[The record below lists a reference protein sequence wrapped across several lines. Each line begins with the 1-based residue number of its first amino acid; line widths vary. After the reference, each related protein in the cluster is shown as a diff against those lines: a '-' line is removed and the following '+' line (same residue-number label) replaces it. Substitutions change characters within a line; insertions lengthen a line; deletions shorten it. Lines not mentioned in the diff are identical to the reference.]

1 MKFLFSLTCSLLLL
15 SASAQKLKPGFDPKE
30 YAELLSLTFHRSSIA
45 DSIER
50 RTAKDPYTDTYRS
63 AERGFLNRWSLY
75 IRNDHVAVIDMR
87 GTINQTP
94 SWLANF
100 YAAMIPATGK
110 LQLDD
115 STTFEYQLAEDPEAA
130 VHVGW
135 TISLGY
141 LAPEILQNINSLY
154 RDKQIK
160 EFLLIG
166 HSQGGALTTLLRS
179 YLEYEKRKGHIPSDL
194 IFKAYCSASPKVGD
208 MRYAYDFDFIT
219 RGGWAFTVVNSAD
232 WVPETPF
239 TIQTLKDFHLPNPL
253 VNVKDHLKKES
264 FFIRLAGGMVYNK
277 LERKPRKAQRKMEKY
292 LGRKMYRMAIRKQLP
307 QLKEPDYVHG
317 SNYMR
322 AGVPVILMA
331 DEEYYKTF
339 PQDKEKPF
347 ANHMFAPYYFLLKKH
362 YLTR

>member
-1 MKFLFSLTCSLLLL
+1 MKFLSSLIFSLLLL

-30 YAELLSLTFHRSSIA
+30 YGELLSITFNRSSIA
-45 DSIER
+45 DSVER
-50 RTAKDPYTDTYRS
+50 RTAKDPYTGTYRS
-63 AERGFLNRWSLY
+63 TERGFMNLWSLY
-75 IRNDHVAVIDMR
+75 IRNDNVGVIDLR

-115 STTFEYQLAEDPEAA
+115 STSFEYQLAEDPHAA
-130 VHVGW
+130 VHAGW

-141 LAPEILQNINSLY
+141 LAPEIVKNINSLY
-154 RDKQIK
+154 REKQIR
-160 EFLLIG
+160 EFLLFG

-179 YLEYEKRKGHIPSDL
+179 YLEYEKKKGHIPADI

-239 TIQTLKDFHLPNPL
+239 SIQTLNDFHLPNPL
-253 VNVKDHLKKES
+253 VNAKDALKKQK
-264 FFIRLAGGMVYNK
+264 FFVRLAGNMVYNK

-292 LGRKMYRMAIRKQLP
+292 LGHKIYKLAVKKQLP
-307 QLKEPDYVHG
+307 QLREPAYVHN

-322 AGVPVILMA
+322 AGIPVVLMA
-331 DEEYYKTF
+331 DEAYYKIF
-339 PQDKEKPF
+339 PQDKDKPF
-347 ANHMFAPYYFLLKKH
+347 VNHMFAPYHYLLKKL
-362 YLTR
+362 YPQ